1 MKKSITISMFIFLL
15 NFTCFYG
22 ILLAQN
28 RSGLSLKKTFDLY
41 VKSVQN
47 SDLKNLFTTVTD
59 QQEFFF
65 LTSNG
70 KMIDSREGYY
80 KFHEEWF
87 KETDWEMP
95 VELIKAYEEGDF
107 GYTLARFYFKGKTPE
122 REAYFLDSYF
132 TLIFHKEEGIWKVI
146 ADVCTPIQRYVS
158 DTNSEFKYSSDQK
171 YLFEMIKNRR
181 TVRKFKS
188 TPVPQEH
195 IMKILDAARF
205 APTAGNQQPWKFL
218 IVQNREK
225 LDLLKEQALAW
236 YLDAYQR
243 SEKFDP
249 KNLGAIQEKI
259 KNVLENALSAPVYI
273 AVLIDS
279 QAKYSDYIIYDG
291 TLAAGYL
298 MIAAR
303 ALGYGT
309 GFFTTFFP
317 EEKMKKFFNIPEQ
330 YKLICFTPIG
340 IPEQWPDMPAKKELD
355 DIVVFE
361 EFK

>member
-1 MKKSITISMFIFLL
+1 MKKSILLTIFNFLL
-15 NFTCFYG
+15 NFTYFYA

-28 RSGLSLKKTFDLY
+28 KPGLSLKETFDLY

-47 SDLKNLFTTVTD
+47 SDLENLFTTVTD

-87 KETDWEMP
+87 IETDWEMP
-95 VELIKAYEEGDF
+95 VELIKAYEEGNL
-107 GYTLARFYFKGKTPE
+107 GYTLARFNYTGKTSE

-132 TLIFHKEEGIWKVI
+132 TLIFHKEQGMWKVI
-146 ADVCTPIQRYVS
+146 ADICTPIQRYFS
-158 DTNSEFKYSSDQK
+158 DANPEIKYTFDQR

-195 IMKILDAARF
+195 IVKILDAARF

-225 LDLLKEQALAW
+225 LDRLSGQALAW

-259 KNVLENALSAPVYI
+259 KNVLENVLSASVYI
-273 AVLIDS
+273 AVLVDS
-279 QAKYSDYIIYDG
+279 KAQYADYIIYDG

-309 GFFTTFFP
+309 GFFTSFFP
-317 EEKMKKFFNIPEQ
+317 EQKMKEFFNIPDQ

-340 IPEQWPDMPAKKELD
+340 VPEGWPDMPAKKELD
-355 DIVVFE
+355 DIVVIE